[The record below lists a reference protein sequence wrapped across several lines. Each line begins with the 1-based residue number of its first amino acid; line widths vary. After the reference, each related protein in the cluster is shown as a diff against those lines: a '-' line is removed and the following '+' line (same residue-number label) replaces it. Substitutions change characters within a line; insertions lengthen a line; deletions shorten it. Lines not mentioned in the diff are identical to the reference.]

1 MMRHHPNRSG
11 DSRGVFG
18 MSDVESAH
26 KPTGTASLAEVFWSF
41 LKIGGSAFG
50 GSTQAMMHR
59 EVVERRK
66 WVDDEAFL
74 AGFAISQVLPGAN
87 PVNLAL
93 YMGMKARGGLGAV
106 VAVTAMII
114 PAFCIIML
122 MGYAYRQLSGLPITH
137 FILGGVAAVGI
148 GATLAVGAKVT
159 SKLPRD
165 VVTFLIGLAVFVAVG
180 IFRWP
185 MLPVVAIAVPLS
197 IGLAWFKARE
207 AK

>member
-1 MMRHHPNRSG
+1 
-11 DSRGVFG
+11 
-18 MSDVESAH
+18 MSE
-26 KPTGTASLAEVFWSF
+26 GGLAQSQGGKAPLADVFWSF

-74 AGFAISQVLPGAN
+74 AGLAISQVLPGAN

-93 YMGMKARGGLGAV
+93 YMGLKARGGLGAA

-114 PAFCIIML
+114 PAFCIILL
-122 MGYAYRQLSGLPITH
+122 MGFAYRQYSGMPITH

-165 VVTFLIGLAVFVAVG
+165 IWTVAIGVTVFVAVG
-180 IFRWP
+180 VMRWP

-197 IGLAWFKARE
+197 IGIAWFTASQRSK
-207 AK
+207 

>member
-1 MMRHHPNRSG
+1 
-11 DSRGVFG
+11 
-18 MSDVESAH
+18 MSDGELAQAH
-26 KPTGTASLAEVFWSF
+26 KGKAPIADVFWSF

-59 EVVERRK
+59 EVVERRQ

-74 AGFAISQVLPGAN
+74 AGLAIAQVLPGAN

-93 YMGMKARGGLGAV
+93 YMGMKARGGLGAI

-122 MGYAYRQLSGLPITH
+122 MGFAYRQYSGLPITH
-137 FILGGVAAVGI
+137 FVLGGVAAVGI

-159 SKLPRD
+159 SKLPREIW
-165 VVTFLIGLAVFVAVG
+165 TYAIGLAVFVAVG
-180 IFRWP
+180 VLRWP
-185 MLPVVAIAVPLS
+185 MLYVVAVAVPLS
-197 IGLAWFKARE
+197 IGIAWLGARE

>member
-1 MMRHHPNRSG
+1 
-11 DSRGVFG
+11 
-18 MSDVESAH
+18 MSDNGSAQAH
-26 KPTGTASLAEVFWSF
+26 TGTASLAEVFWSF

-66 WVDDEAFL
+66 WVNDEAFL

-93 YMGMKARGGLGAV
+93 YLGMKARGGLGAV

-122 MGYAYRQLSGLPITH
+122 MGYAYRQLSGQPITH

-165 VVTFLIGLAVFVAVG
+165 ILTILIAFAVFLAVGV
-180 IFRWP
+180 FRWP
-185 MLPVVAIAVPLS
+185 MLPVVVIAVPLS
-197 IGLAWFKARE
+197 IYIAWLRVRGAE
-207 AK
+207 

>member
-1 MMRHHPNRSG
+1 
-11 DSRGVFG
+11 
-18 MSDVESAH
+18 MSDGELAQAH
-26 KPTGTASLAEVFWSF
+26 TGKAPIADVFWSF

-59 EVVERRK
+59 EVVERRR

-74 AGFAISQVLPGAN
+74 AGLAIAQVLPGAN

-93 YMGMKARGGLGAV
+93 YMGMKARGGLGAI

-122 MGYAYRQLSGLPITH
+122 MGFAYRQYSGLPITH

-159 SKLPRD
+159 SKLPREIW
-165 VVTFLIGLAVFVAVG
+165 TYAIGFAVFVAVG
-180 IFRWP
+180 VLRWP
-185 MLPVVAIAVPLS
+185 MLYVVAVAVPLS
-197 IGLAWFKARE
+197 IGIAWFGARE

>member
-1 MMRHHPNRSG
+1 
-11 DSRGVFG
+11 
-18 MSDVESAH
+18 MSDGELTEAQ
-26 KPTGTASLAEVFWSF
+26 TGRAPIADVFWSF

-74 AGFAISQVLPGAN
+74 AGLAISQVLPGAN

-93 YMGMKARGGLGAV
+93 YMGMKARGGLGAI

-122 MGYAYRQLSGLPITH
+122 MGFAYRQYSGLPITH

-148 GATLAVGAKVT
+148 GATLSVGAKVT
-159 SKLPRD
+159 AKLPRD
-165 VVTFLIGLAVFVAVG
+165 VITYAIGVAVFVAVG
-180 IFRWP
+180 ILRLP
-185 MLPVVAIAVPLS
+185 MLYVVVVAVPVS
-197 IGLAWFKARE
+197 IGFAWLSARRPN
-207 AK
+207 

>member
-1 MMRHHPNRSG
+1 MTDK
-11 DSRGVFG
+11 DST
-18 MSDVESAH
+18 EAQ
-26 KPTGTASLAEVFWSF
+26 TGKAPLADVFWSF

-74 AGFAISQVLPGAN
+74 AGLAISQVLPGAN

-93 YMGMKARGGLGAV
+93 YMGMKARGGAGAV

-114 PAFCIIML
+114 PAFCIILL
-122 MGYAYRQLSGLPITH
+122 MGFAYRQYSGMPITH

-165 VVTFLIGLAVFVAVG
+165 FWTVAIGLAVFVSVG
-180 IFRWP
+180 VMRWP

-197 IGLAWFKARE
+197 IGIAYFSASKGS
-207 AK
+207 K

>member
-1 MMRHHPNRSG
+1 
-11 DSRGVFG
+11 
-18 MSDVESAH
+18 MSDGESAQTH
-26 KPTGTASLAEVFWSF
+26 TEAASLADVFWSF

-66 WVDDEAFL
+66 WVNDEAFL
-74 AGFAISQVLPGAN
+74 AGLAISQVLPGAN

-93 YMGMKARGGLGAV
+93 YMGMKARGRSGAV

-122 MGYAYRQLSGLPITH
+122 MGYTYRQFSGLPITH

-148 GATLAVGAKVT
+148 GATLAVGAKVS

-165 VVTFLIGLAVFVAVG
+165 VLTFLIGLAVFLAVG
-180 IFRWP
+180 VFRWP

-197 IGLAWFKARE
+197 IGLAWLHVRG

>member
-1 MMRHHPNRSG
+1 MANEEVEEAQKSKAPLA
-11 DSRGVFG
+11 DVF
-18 MSDVESAH
+18 
-26 KPTGTASLAEVFWSF
+26 FSF

-74 AGFAISQVLPGAN
+74 AGLAISQVLPGAN

-93 YMGMKARGGLGAV
+93 YMGMKARGGPGAI

-114 PAFCIIML
+114 PAFCIILL
-122 MGYAYRQLSGLPITH
+122 MGFAYRQYSGLPITH

-165 VVTFLIGLAVFVAVG
+165 VWTYVIGIAVFLAVGVM
-180 IFRWP
+180 RLP
-185 MLPVVAIAVPLS
+185 MVYVVIVAVPLS
-197 IGLAWFKARE
+197 IGIAWLHVRGTK
-207 AK
+207 